1 MLRLYFE
8 NNKSSSDLN
17 SNNIFEAD
25 SLPIPGRKEYSCLG
39 EVVEEFVSNWE
50 HIIDTIDRIIKK
62 NTLLYQDHSDTDHS
76 DMDSHC
82 DDFYAFDWGDGY
94 TVYIYKYRVEMGI
107 IVSLTKEFVLE
118 NPGCTTHFLIGAVI
132 VDESNLLFV
141 SERVENIRKKYFQQG
156 EIKSSKIGRNHK
168 RRVSILT
175 ELKQLP
181 FHVFAFVCDKRK
193 IYENSGLRYKQSFYK
208 FLNNIVHQE
217 LRISYNNLTIT
228 ADEVGGNDYLQ
239 SFATYVRSKE
249 IPLDLFDNSLFRFE
263 NSKHSI
269 IIQVA
274 DIVCGSLAYNYD
286 IRKIS
291 ESDGYNYKS
300 VLGDKILRIK
310 EFPETFDTFNV
321 SQNDLNPE
329 YNPQIADICYRK
341 AKHFIETHNNTDDDE
356 VKQQIAVLNYL
367 LFRFMNKSP
376 RKYIP
381 TQELITQLVYLG
393 YDRLSLQT
401 FRNKIIAKLRDNEVI
416 ISSSSGGYKIPS
428 TEKELYDFVNHGKS
442 IIMPML
448 ARLKTCN
455 DVIRMGTN
463 GEINLFEK
471 AEYHSL
477 AKMFDTT
484 EQ

>member
-1 MLRLYFE
+1 
-8 NNKSSSDLN
+8 
-17 SNNIFEAD
+17 
-25 SLPIPGRKEYSCLG
+25 
-39 EVVEEFVSNWE
+39 
-50 HIIDTIDRIIKK
+50 
-62 NTLLYQDHSDTDHS
+62 
-76 DMDSHC
+76 MD
-82 DDFYAFDWGDGY
+82 G
-94 TVYIYKYRVEMGI
+94 
-107 IVSLTKEFVLE
+107 
-118 NPGCTTHFLIGAVI
+118 
-132 VDESNLLFV
+132 
-141 SERVENIRKKYFQQG
+141 
-156 EIKSSKIGRNHK
+156 KIGRNHK
-168 RRVSILT
+168 RRISILN

-193 IYENSGLRYKQSFYK
+193 IYENSGLRYKTPFYK

-228 ADEVGGNDYLQ
+228 ADEVEGNDYLQ
-239 SFATYVRSKE
+239 SFAAYVRSKE

-341 AKHFIETHNNTDDDE
+341 AKYFIETHNNTDDDE

-381 TQELITQLVYLG
+381 TQELINQLVYLG
-393 YDRLSLQT
+393 YDKLSLQT
-401 FRNKIIAKLRDNEVI
+401 FRNKIIARLRDNEVI

-477 AKMFDTT
+477 AKMFETD